1 MNEKMKLI
9 LNAPSRSESSQLKS
23 FLGML
28 QYYHRH
34 LPNRATT
41 FEQLHSLL
49 RKGIKWDWGVQQQ
62 VAFEKAKK
70 ILARSEL
77 LVHYDPQK
85 LLVLAMDV
93 SPYGLGAVLSH
104 VLFNGEERPVAYA
117 SRTMN
122 AAQRNYYQTERN
134 ELAVVFGVKKFQ

>member
-1 MNEKMKLI
+1 
-9 LNAPSRSESSQLKS
+9 
-23 FLGML
+23 ML
-28 QYYHRH
+28 QYYYRQ
-34 LPNRATT
+34 LTNLATT
-41 FEQLHSLL
+41 LEPLQTLL

-122 AAQRNYYQTERN
+122 AAERNYSQTERN